1 MKKIKALLVV
11 TMLAGLLTACG
22 KGNEPKIETKG
33 KCNAFEC
40 IKKLSV
46 TNTLEEINDTVGFNG
61 EQTNESDYSTTY
73 SWKLSDDS
81 SIDAS
86 ISKSD
91 NAVSY
96 KIYYPTKAIT
106 KRADFSK
113 WNDIKSKLNS
123 KEGLYYD
130 EFVKL
135 VGNVEG
141 VLTSKSSSSLT
152 YHWYNK
158 DGGYLFAYFNAKDNK
173 CTMASGRF

>member
-46 TNTLEEINDTVGFNG
+46 TNTLEEINDTIGFNG

-96 KIYYPTKAIT
+96 KIYYPRMLDESYGNKENFHKFLLTIPTKQIILPKQLIYT
-106 KRADFSK
+106 EKG
-113 WNDIKSKLNS
+113 
-123 KEGLYYD
+123 E
-130 EFVKL
+130 
-135 VGNVEG
+135 
-141 VLTSKSSSSLT
+141 
-152 YHWYNK
+152 
-158 DGGYLFAYFNAKDNK
+158 
-173 CTMASGRF
+173 